1 MAVSAFT
8 SSAFACS
15 KLSFTNFT
23 LSLACSTFC
32 LALSTSAC
40 VVCTDCTVLAVS
52 AVVACGASTVSACAT
67 VFTPA
72 TPAIRVA
79 PKAAVFIVFFIK
91 YLPRFCLIYFQKG
104 YGAWGNLPHS
114 LFTHVGE

>member
-1 MAVSAFT
+1 M
-8 SSAFACS
+8 
-15 KLSFTNFT
+15 

-52 AVVACGASTVSACAT
+52 VACGASTVSAWAT
-67 VFTPA
+67 VFTLA

-91 YLPRFCLIYFQKG
+91 YLPRFI
-104 YGAWGNLPHS
+104 
-114 LFTHVGE
+114 